1 MQNIKKRQTLE
12 VFKERLRLKSEILL
26 LIKKQTRLYAKQVGQ
41 EHLPYHKEA
50 TRTAQNFG
58 TNARTVLGTNRQ
70 REKLTDKVT
79 LEVSAP
85 PKNGC
90 NLNLAPSD
98 LTTASPIARRYT
110 SRR

>member
-58 TNARTVLGTNRQ
+58 TNSSWDEQTERKTDRQ
-70 REKLTDKVT
+70 SHTRGECPT
-79 LEVSAP
+79 
-85 PKNGC
+85 
-90 NLNLAPSD
+90 
-98 LTTASPIARRYT
+98 
-110 SRR
+110 